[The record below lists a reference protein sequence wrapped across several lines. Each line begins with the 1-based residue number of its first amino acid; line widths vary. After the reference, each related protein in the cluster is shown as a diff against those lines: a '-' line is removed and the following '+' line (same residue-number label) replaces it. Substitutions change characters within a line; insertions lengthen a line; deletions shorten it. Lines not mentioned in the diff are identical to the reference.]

1 MQPRRF
7 SCLIN
12 IYCNEIMY
20 PTGLYEVP
28 VLEAAEDCFAAKK
41 GTDSWGEVNRI

>member
-1 MQPRRF
+1 
-7 SCLIN
+7 
-12 IYCNEIMY
+12 MY

-41 GTDSWGEVNRI
+41 GTDSWGEVNRIWGHFSIHQNFFVRDH